1 MADKITRRKF
11 LKGSGVT
18 ILTAGVLSSGVALS
32 TSTTPLKT
40 VAPKVT
46 ALNVL
51 SPKAR
56 AYKHYLKAIKGMAT
70 GTALEIEANKNPTGT
85 DLDQLEK
92 RVQKTARR
100 EYKDLTKVWNSDEKK
115 RTGVKSTARQSFESA
130 INRKRSGA
138 GQTTNAYTDHMA
150 HQTEYRSSI
159 GRASGNEKMKDKWR
173 GKKAVQK
180 FNKSVN
186 ETSKDLHSTARTTL
200 AIEKTIAR
208 RKKQKMKIKSKG
220 AKMGGGGKMALPGLE
235 SAKNPTGMSLI
246 TRRSI
251 LM

>member
-246 TRRSI
+246 TQRYT
-251 LM
+251 L

>member
-1 MADKITRRKF
+1 MGDITRRKF
-11 LKGSGVT
+11 LKGTGAS
-18 ILTAGVLSSGVALS
+18 ILTGAVVSTVGLSGG
-32 TSTTPLKT
+32 TTPLKT
-40 VAPKVT
+40 VVPKAT

-56 AYKHYLKAIKGMAT
+56 AYKHYLKSIKGMAT
-70 GTALEIEANKNPTGT
+70 MTALEIEANKNPTGT
-85 DLDQLEK
+85 DLVQLEK
-92 RVQKTARR
+92 RVQKTARK
-100 EYKDLTKVWNSDEKK
+100 EYKDLTKVWNSDERK
-115 RTGVKSTARQSFESA
+115 RTGVKSVARNSFESA

-138 GQTTNAYTDHMA
+138 GQTTNAYSDHIA

-159 GRASGNEKMKDKWR
+159 GRAFGNEKMKDKWR
-173 GKKAVQK
+173 GKKAVQE
-180 FNKSVN
+180 FNKSVS

-220 AKMGGGGKMALPGLE
+220 AKVGGGGKMALPGLE
-235 SAKNPTGMSLI
+235 SAKNPTGMSLL
-246 TRRSI
+246 TRRSL